1 LEGSEIRICG
11 YALEGNLEVASDSPT
26 RRARRGGFEIF
37 KNVVDVAICRLRKK
51 EATH

>member
-11 YALEGNLEVASDSPT
+11 YALEGNPEVASGSPT
-26 RRARRGGFEIF
+26 RRARHGGFEIF